1 MRFHASHGMDRWSAA
16 IWRLCSIA
24 DACSSLL
31 IADYATRERP
41 IVCTPGAL
49 GPADHVAAAGVVEAA
64 TPAEFAIAVVGRP
77 DAAVARRAWVAT
89 RSWNAQWQ
97 GWASAAFGGGE

>member
-1 MRFHASHGMDRWSAA
+1 MK
-16 IWRLCSIA
+16 LY
-24 DACSSLL
+24 
-31 IADYATRERP
+31 DYAARERP